1 MTIRVVVAD
10 DQELVR
16 AGFAAVLRTQPD
28 LEVVGEAA
36 DGREAV
42 DKVRQHRPDVVL
54 MDIRMPRLDGIAATR
69 EICGDPHSAT
79 RVLVLTTFDLDEY
92 VLAALRAGASGFLLK
107 DAPRQTL
114 YDAVRTV
121 AEGDALLSP
130 SITRR
135 LIETH
140 LRIDEPS
147 PGLVRRL
154 AALTDREREVLTL
167 LARGLTNTEIA
178 NALHLSEPTVRT
190 HVGRI
195 YTKTRVR
202 DRAQAVV
209 FAYESE
215 LVRSGHASDVA
226 RSPGPLVENGF
237 RTD

>member
-1 MTIRVVVAD
+1 MVAD

-42 DKVRQHRPDVVL
+42 DQVRRHRPDVVL
-54 MDIRMPRLDGIAATR
+54 MDVRMPRVDGIAATR
-69 EICGDPHSAT
+69 EICEDPRSTT

-114 YDAVRTV
+114 YAAVRTV
-121 AEGDALLSP
+121 AAGDALLSP

-135 LIETH
+135 LIETAPADQ
-140 LRIDEPS
+140 RATRRAA
-147 PGLVRRL
+147 RRL

-167 LARGLTNTEIA
+167 LARGLTNAEIA
-178 NALHLSEPTVRT
+178 TSLHLGEPTVRT

-195 YTKTRVR
+195 YTKAGVR

-215 LVRSGHASDVA
+215 LVRSGHASD
-226 RSPGPLVENGF
+226 R
-237 RTD
+237 